1 MLDGGQR
8 REFVDFG
15 RLVRRQNAAEPSRRL
30 RVFFDK
36 FIVESDDSGEI
47 VTASSYSSDVY
58 DIVPGFAGIRNTDVI
73 DLRPRVADYSGSLS
87 PFEWS
92 SRNFSANGQSI
103 PNVLVSDENITFDY
117 RHYLGRVDR
126 LFLNRD
132 TTFTLV
138 EGTPSIA
145 PTAPEGLTSSFELAE
160 ITETM

>member
-1 MLDGGQR
+1 MLGNSCLAKMSGTT
-8 REFVDFG
+8 

-117 RHYLGRVDR
+117 VASDPCHAA
-126 LFLNRD
+126 
-132 TTFTLV
+132 
-138 EGTPSIA
+138 EGPRRPKPGSQRA
-145 PTAPEGLTSSFELAE
+145 L
-160 ITETM
+160 